1 MKRTALFVLATLA
14 VSACATTPKA
24 PPLQTCPDGSQIPA
38 DQPCPPPPPPPPPP
52 PVTCPDGTTV
62 PAGTSCPLPPP
73 PPPVA
78 PPSTKRSGER
88 G

>member
-1 MKRTALFVLATLA
+1 MRLTIILATSAIVLA
-14 VSACATTPKA
+14 ACAKTP
-24 PPLQTCPDGSQIPA
+24 PPQPLQTCANGQQLPA

-62 PAGTSCPLPPP
+62 PSGQTCPLPPP
-73 PPPVA
+73 PPP
-78 PPSTKRSGER
+78 PPPPRRAGER